1 MILAGQSVSATQ
13 MIVEELFLKKKNF
26 HPLQVN
32 FVGFTKE
39 NIRTRYDIEPLRKSL
54 SKSSTN
60 ETILLASK
68 VFLSYLLLKGN
79 ETQLLKVGKL
89 I

>member
-1 MILAGQSVSATQ
+1 MILVGQSVSATQ

-60 ETILLASK
+60 DNNFIG
-68 VFLSYLLLKGN
+68 LKSIPV
-79 ETQLLKVGKL
+79 LFVA
-89 I
+89 

>member
-60 ETILLASK
+60 DNNFIG
-68 VFLSYLLLKGN
+68 LKSISV
-79 ETQLLKVGKL
+79 LFVA
-89 I
+89 

>member
-60 ETILLASK
+60 DNNFIG
-68 VFLSYLLLKGN
+68 LKSIPV
-79 ETQLLKVGKL
+79 LFVA
-89 I
+89 

>member
-60 ETILLASK
+60 DNNFIR
-68 VFLSYLLLKGN
+68 LKSIPV
-79 ETQLLKVGKL
+79 LFVA
-89 I
+89 

>member
-32 FVGFTKE
+32 FVGFTKD

-60 ETILLASK
+60 DNNFIG
-68 VFLSYLLLKGN
+68 LKSIPV
-79 ETQLLKVGKL
+79 LFVA
-89 I
+89 

>member
-1 MILAGQSVSATQ
+1 MAGQSVSATQ

-39 NIRTRYDIEPLRKSL
+39 NIRTRYDIKPLRKSL
-54 SKSSTN
+54 FKSSTN
-60 ETILLASK
+60 ETILLAS

-79 ETQLLKVGKL
+79 ETQLSKVSKL

>member
-32 FVGFTKE
+32 FVGFTKKR
-39 NIRTRYDIEPLRKSL
+39 NIKTRYDIEPLRKSL

-60 ETILLASK
+60 DNNFIG
-68 VFLSYLLLKGN
+68 LKSIPV
-79 ETQLLKVGKL
+79 LFVA
-89 I
+89 